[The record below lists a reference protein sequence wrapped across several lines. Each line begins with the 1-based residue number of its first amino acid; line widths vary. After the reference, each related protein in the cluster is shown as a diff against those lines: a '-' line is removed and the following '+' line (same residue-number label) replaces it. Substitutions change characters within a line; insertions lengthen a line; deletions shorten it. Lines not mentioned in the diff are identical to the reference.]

1 MADNVGKNPI
11 TSILT
16 NTRNASQNELIQVAA
31 EMSRDMPD
39 IMGYCIVIW
48 DANESLSFVEPW
60 PYSPEDVGDVIKE
73 NVSDFFTD
81 AEGDTVMIF
90 GSIVS
95 AVGGIV
101 SAYMENKV
109 EQTKAKGALSIA
121 IENRKTRM
129 ATGEIDWDQT
139 MAEASKDSWK
149 DEYILLLWSIP
160 LVLSFTGDD
169 GVDVVMRGF
178 EALEKAPNWY
188 TMSLG
193 IIVAASYGVR
203 SATKFFKK

>member
-1 MADNVGKNPI
+1 
-11 TSILT
+11 
-16 NTRNASQNELIQVAA
+16 
-31 EMSRDMPD
+31 
-39 IMGYCIVIW
+39 
-48 DANESLSFVEPW
+48 
-60 PYSPEDVGDVIKE
+60 
-73 NVSDFFTD
+73 
-81 AEGDTVMIF
+81 MIF

-178 EALEKAPNWY
+178 EALETAPNWY

>member
-1 MADNVGKNPI
+1 
-11 TSILT
+11 
-16 NTRNASQNELIQVAA
+16 
-31 EMSRDMPD
+31 
-39 IMGYCIVIW
+39 
-48 DANESLSFVEPW
+48 
-60 PYSPEDVGDVIKE
+60 
-73 NVSDFFTD
+73 
-81 AEGDTVMIF
+81 
-90 GSIVS
+90 
-95 AVGGIV
+95 
-101 SAYMENKV
+101 
-109 EQTKAKGALSIA
+109 
-121 IENRKTRM
+121 
-129 ATGEIDWDQT
+129 

>member
-1 MADNVGKNPI
+1 
-11 TSILT
+11 
-16 NTRNASQNELIQVAA
+16 
-31 EMSRDMPD
+31 
-39 IMGYCIVIW
+39 
-48 DANESLSFVEPW
+48 
-60 PYSPEDVGDVIKE
+60 
-73 NVSDFFTD
+73 
-81 AEGDTVMIF
+81 MIF